1 MATHHVSHRTYKKND
16 TCLAGGQTQAKLEER
31 KRPATPPGGIP
42 DGRIRGDSHGAVK
55 QKVVN
60 LPRAAMK
67 RNAVWLT
74 LGMLARKDSRNDPQ
88 DSPYTTCHKKL
99 KPKMKT

>member
-1 MATHHVSHRTYKKND
+1 
-16 TCLAGGQTQAKLEER
+16 
-31 KRPATPPGGIP
+31 
-42 DGRIRGDSHGAVK
+42 
-55 QKVVN
+55 
-60 LPRAAMK
+60 MK